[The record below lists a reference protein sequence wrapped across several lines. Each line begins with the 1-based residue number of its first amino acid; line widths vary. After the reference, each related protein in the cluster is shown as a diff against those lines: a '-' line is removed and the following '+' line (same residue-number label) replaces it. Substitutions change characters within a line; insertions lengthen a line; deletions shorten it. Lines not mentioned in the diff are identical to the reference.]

1 MNIGEKIRKAR
12 KGKKMS
18 MKALAEAIGVSSTA
32 IQQWESGA
40 YSPNADNLAMILK
53 VLDLD
58 ANYLLNEEYQSFV
71 SETPLEKSIRIKLKH
86 LDEWEQKMA
95 NDYLTALV
103 SLHYERE
110 DKTNELLNV
119 IQRPEPIAPQIY
131 NTISFPYFP
140 DRPSAGTGSMMFD
153 NESPLTIKVKE
164 TPITRKADFVLQV
177 TGRSMEPKFHDAD
190 FILVKKQD
198 VVENG
203 EVGIFLYD
211 GQVFIKQLKDDL
223 LHSFNPAYDDIRI
236 DGEIIC
242 FGKVLGKAEV

>member
-110 DKTNELLNV
+110 DKTNELLNA
-119 IQRPEPIAPQIY
+119 IQRPEPVVPQIY
-131 NTISFPYFP
+131 NTISFPYFS

-164 TPITRKADFVLQV
+164 TPTSRKADFVLQV
-177 TGRSMEPKFHDAD
+177 TGRSMEPKYHDAD

-203 EVGIFLYD
+203 EIGIFLYD
-211 GQVFIKQLKDDL
+211 GNVYIKQLKDDL
-223 LHSFNPAYDDIRI
+223 LHSLNPEYDDIRI